1 MTAAGVFIIDIK
13 HIGEWKD
20 MFRQAKT
27 NASKVLAGLL
37 AVLMLLSTMPGSVI
51 ASALA
56 AEVSAVTVQLPVG
69 VSATVTMTDEADAE
83 KVFTAETDKKNYRA
97 VLENLDDGTTYTLRV
112 SDMVQYRDY
121 TAENVKVDSK
131 TPIEVKADELEERAD
146 RTISFAQ
153 TELSKTFGDAA
164 FQLPAV
170 TVSAGAGEITYTS
183 SNENVAAVTDAGMVT
198 ITGAGETKI
207 KVTVAPDD
215 QYKAAEDT
223 LTLKVAQADNAI
235 SYAAAAVNW
244 PYDSTNVNPLTIA
257 DRALEFGRITYESR
271 NTKVATV
278 DKDGNVKVKRAS
290 GQATITATY
299 TPYDAQSSAYKKA
312 VASYTVY
319 AEKKLDGLS
328 YDKDHKTLTVSYGD
342 TGTNVPSCPEGTKDA
357 IRYSTDHSDVITLN
371 EMTGEYTVI
380 GIGTATITATL
391 ENDNYNSTASY
402 TLKAEKKTINIDIN
416 PEITYGEQDPD
427 ISEDIKKQVT
437 DGLIEAE
444 KADEEIIKRVAG
456 RISYAYPTVESGLR
470 QPGTYAIDFTAENDD
485 YYTITFEKN
494 GNQLTVSKKTI
505 EININPTINYG
516 EQDPDISEEIK
527 TQVTAGL
534 VEAEQA
540 DPEIIKRVAGRISY
554 KYPEVESGLRQPNQP
569 NQNGYMINYWA
580 EDDACYTFNFAG
592 ELTVND
598 AASATGEEYNVA
610 GLIENTNWGRVD
622 EEKGFNGVTITPNEG
637 YYISDSKNPS
647 DWAAAAELTFTEPQA
662 VTKHE
667 FYVRDMN
674 TGKVLKADE
683 SFGIDGSKPVVKFV
697 FPTDSQSPQTVK
709 SFLLGLFGKTQ
720 TADVEKTN
728 YGYFFHENTNVTVRV
743 EDAAPSSGVMQIEFY
758 TVDVNGTQ
766 SDTITASVNSQP
778 NENGIERAS
787 ADFTVKADFKGQ
799 IYAKAVD
806 NVGNTDKYVNP
817 DGVVIE
823 SPSEHEENA
832 VTIVRL
838 EQETDYKDTCGH
850 PLFSYSDDESDNE
863 KDIPKGIPVTLSVK
877 DTISG
882 IASITWSVTAGGT
895 TKSETLDVT
904 KGEITGGEIG
914 GWKVVKT
921 DKNLVTEMHRTI
933 YVTDNSNDIEVK
945 LWFADR
951 AGNNNQSKAETLVF
965 SIDNTPPSVEVSY
978 DNTSPDA
985 QYTDFYNADRVAT
998 VKVTE
1003 RNFNENAVLCSIT
1016 NTDGTVPTFVGEW
1029 EHHTDPENPD
1039 KSYHTRKIVFHADGD
1054 YTVRI
1059 SCEDLAGNVSNTYT
1073 DQFTIDQTL
1082 PTVSVAYDNMNAR
1095 NGNYYNADRTA
1106 TITIVEHNF
1115 DAARVHVIGTASD
1128 NGAAASFPALSGWST
1143 SGDTHTATIRY
1154 AADAKYDF
1162 DIEFRDMAGNS
1173 IADYAPEEFYVD
1185 KTAPTLEISGVEDKS
1200 ANNGTVAPVI
1210 SFTDTNFDEGGVTY
1224 TLVGISNGTVNY
1236 SSTIS
1241 NIPNGQQVTFADFEK
1256 IQQVDDIYTL
1266 TATLVD
1272 KAGNET
1278 TKSITFSANRFGS
1291 VYDLSRLQEIIG
1303 KYLQSEE
1310 DIVFTETNVDSL
1322 KTGETK
1328 IKLIKN
1334 GTPIDLVEGKDY
1346 TVAAAGGGGLWSQYI
1361 YTLSKALFA
1370 DDGRYSIS
1378 VYSVDMAGNINENI
1392 DETKKAEI
1400 SFGIDKT
1407 NPVIVPIDFES
1418 NTQYPVK
1425 VKTVSVEIKD
1435 NLVLDDVKIYLND
1448 AEVEYRSEGETYTFD
1463 IPEKNGKQNVRIVA
1477 VDAAGNTYELLVE
1490 NFLVSTNVFVRW
1502 FNNTPLFVGSI
1513 VGVAALCGVI
1523 IFLVASKR
1531 RKQDENTGK

>member
-1 MTAAGVFIIDIK
+1 
-13 HIGEWKD
+13 

-83 KVFTAETDKKNYRA
+83 KVFTAETDKNYRA

-112 SDMVQYRDY
+112 SDMEQYRDY
-121 TAENVKVDSK
+121 TRENVKVDSE

-183 SNENVAAVTDAGMVT
+183 SNENVAAVTDAGVVT

-223 LTLKVAQADNAI
+223 LTLTVVQADNAI

-257 DRALEFGRITYESR
+257 DRALEFGRITYESS

-278 DKDGNVKVKRAS
+278 DKNSGTVTVKWTPGMA
-290 GQATITATY
+290 GMATITATY
-299 TPYDAQSSAYKKA
+299 TPYEGSPYKKA
-312 VASYTVY
+312 VASYTVT
-319 AEKKLDGLS
+319 AVKIVDGLS
-328 YDKDHKTLTVSYGD
+328 YDKDHKTLTGFYGD
-342 TGTNVPSCPEGTKDA
+342 TGTNVPICPKGTEND
-357 IRYSTDHSDVITLN
+357 IRYSTDHPDVITLN
-371 EMTGEYTVI
+371 EKTGEYTVI

-391 ENDNYNSTASY
+391 DNDSYNSTASY
-402 TLKAEKKTINIDIN
+402 TLKAEKKPIEININ

-427 ISEDIKKQVT
+427 ISGDIRTQVIA
-437 DGLIEAE
+437 GLVEAE
-444 KADEEIIKRVAG
+444 QDQTEIIDRVADK
-456 RISYAYPTVESGLR
+456 ISYGYPEVKSGLR
-470 QPGTYAIDFTAENDD
+470 QPGTYAIDFAAENDD
-485 YYTITFEKN
+485 YYTFAFEKN

-527 TQVTAGL
+527 TQVIAGL

-540 DPEIIKRVAGRISY
+540 DTEIISRVAGEISFAGY
-554 KYPEVESGLRQPNQP
+554 DDRTVTSGLRQP
-569 NQNGYMINYWA
+569 GKYDIKYTTK
-580 EDDACYTFNFAG
+580 EDACYTFVFEKDGNQ
-592 ELTVND
+592 LTVNN
-598 AASATGEEYNVA
+598 AASATGEEYKVA
-610 GLIENTNWGRVD
+610 DLIERRVGNDLVERWGS
-622 EEKGFNGVTITPNEG
+622 KAKGVTITPNEG

-647 DWAAAAELTFTEPQA
+647 DWAAAAKLTFTEPQA
-662 VTKHE
+662 VTEHE

-674 TGKVLKADE
+674 TGKVLKAGE
-683 SFGIDGSKPVVKFV
+683 SFGIDGSKPKV
-697 FPTDSQSPQTVK
+697 TDFGFSPASSQSPQTIK

-720 TADVEKTN
+720 AAAVEETQ
-728 YGYFFHENTNVTVRV
+728 YGYFFHEDTKVTVNV
-743 EDAAPSSGVMQIEFY
+743 EDEAPSSGVMQIEFY
-758 TVDVNGTQ
+758 TVDVNGNQ
-766 SDTITASVNSQP
+766 SDMITADVVSQP
-778 NENGIERAS
+778 GENGIERAS

-806 NVGNTDKYVNP
+806 NVDNAGDYVNP

-823 SPSEHEENA
+823 SPSEHKENA

-838 EQETDYKDTCGH
+838 EQETDYKDTCEPPCEH
-850 PLFSYSDDESDNE
+850 PLYSYSGDE
-863 KDIPKGIPVTLSVK
+863 GIPVLLSVE

-882 IASITWSVTAGGT
+882 IASITWSVTPSGAENP
-895 TKSETLDVT
+895 TKFETLDVAG
-904 KGEITGGEIG
+904 GEITEGKIG
-914 GWKVVKT
+914 KWTVDET
-921 DKNLVTEMHRTI
+921 DKNLVTEMYRTI

-945 LWFADR
+945 LSFIDR
-951 AGNNNQSKAETLVF
+951 AGNRSDDTLVF
-965 SIDNTPPSVEVSY
+965 SIDNTPPVVEVSY

-1039 KSYHTRKIVFHADGD
+1039 ESYHTRKIVFHADGD

-1059 SCEDLAGNVSNTYT
+1059 SCEDLAGNASNTYT

-1224 TLVGISNGTVNY
+1224 TLVGVSNGKVNY
-1236 SSTIS
+1236 SSTIT

-1334 GTPIDLVEGKDY
+1334 GTPIDLVEGRDY

>member
-1 MTAAGVFIIDIK
+1 
-13 HIGEWKD
+13 
-20 MFRQAKT
+20 
-27 NASKVLAGLL
+27 
-37 AVLMLLSTMPGSVI
+37 
-51 ASALA
+51 
-56 AEVSAVTVQLPVG
+56 
-69 VSATVTMTDEADAE
+69 
-83 KVFTAETDKKNYRA
+83 
-97 VLENLDDGTTYTLRV
+97 
-112 SDMVQYRDY
+112 
-121 TAENVKVDSK
+121 
-131 TPIEVKADELEERAD
+131 
-146 RTISFAQ
+146 
-153 TELSKTFGDAA
+153 
-164 FQLPAV
+164 
-170 TVSAGAGEITYTS
+170 
-183 SNENVAAVTDAGMVT
+183 
-198 ITGAGETKI
+198 
-207 KVTVAPDD
+207 
-215 QYKAAEDT
+215 
-223 LTLKVAQADNAI
+223 
-235 SYAAAAVNW
+235 
-244 PYDSTNVNPLTIA
+244 
-257 DRALEFGRITYESR
+257 
-271 NTKVATV
+271 
-278 DKDGNVKVKRAS
+278 
-290 GQATITATY
+290 
-299 TPYDAQSSAYKKA
+299 
-312 VASYTVY
+312 
-319 AEKKLDGLS
+319 
-328 YDKDHKTLTVSYGD
+328 
-342 TGTNVPSCPEGTKDA
+342 
-357 IRYSTDHSDVITLN
+357 
-371 EMTGEYTVI
+371 
-380 GIGTATITATL
+380 
-391 ENDNYNSTASY
+391 
-402 TLKAEKKTINIDIN
+402 
-416 PEITYGEQDPD
+416 
-427 ISEDIKKQVT
+427 
-437 DGLIEAE
+437 
-444 KADEEIIKRVAG
+444 
-456 RISYAYPTVESGLR
+456 
-470 QPGTYAIDFTAENDD
+470 
-485 YYTITFEKN
+485 
-494 GNQLTVSKKTI
+494 
-505 EININPTINYG
+505 
-516 EQDPDISEEIK
+516 
-527 TQVTAGL
+527 
-534 VEAEQA
+534 
-540 DPEIIKRVAGRISY
+540 
-554 KYPEVESGLRQPNQP
+554 
-569 NQNGYMINYWA
+569 
-580 EDDACYTFNFAG
+580 
-592 ELTVND
+592 
-598 AASATGEEYNVA
+598 
-610 GLIENTNWGRVD
+610 
-622 EEKGFNGVTITPNEG
+622 
-637 YYISDSKNPS
+637 
-647 DWAAAAELTFTEPQA
+647 
-662 VTKHE
+662 
-667 FYVRDMN
+667 
-674 TGKVLKADE
+674 
-683 SFGIDGSKPVVKFV
+683 
-697 FPTDSQSPQTVK
+697 
-709 SFLLGLFGKTQ
+709 
-720 TADVEKTN
+720 
-728 YGYFFHENTNVTVRV
+728 
-743 EDAAPSSGVMQIEFY
+743 
-758 TVDVNGTQ
+758 
-766 SDTITASVNSQP
+766 
-778 NENGIERAS
+778 
-787 ADFTVKADFKGQ
+787 
-799 IYAKAVD
+799 
-806 NVGNTDKYVNP
+806 
-817 DGVVIE
+817 
-823 SPSEHEENA
+823 
-832 VTIVRL
+832 
-838 EQETDYKDTCGH
+838 
-850 PLFSYSDDESDNE
+850 
-863 KDIPKGIPVTLSVK
+863 
-877 DTISG
+877 
-882 IASITWSVTAGGT
+882 
-895 TKSETLDVT
+895 
-904 KGEITGGEIG
+904 
-914 GWKVVKT
+914 
-921 DKNLVTEMHRTI
+921 MHRTI

-951 AGNNNQSKAETLVF
+951 AGNNNQSNAETLVF
-965 SIDNTPPSVEVSY
+965 SIDNTPPSVEVTY

-1039 KSYHTRKIVFHADGD
+1039 ESYHTRKIVFHADGD
-1054 YTVRI
+1054 YTVQI
-1059 SCEDLAGNVSNTYT
+1059 SCEDLAGNVSNTYI

-1082 PTVSVAYDNMNAR
+1082 PTVSVAYDNMSAR

-1435 NLVLDDVKIYLND
+1435 NLVLGDVKIYLYD

-1502 FNNTPLFVGSI
+1502 FNNTPLFVGSV